1 MFREQG
7 QRAPMSLLGAGPSVR
22 ANAAAP
28 SAKILLRFSTIPK
41 VAFVMDF
48 VLVVS
53 ASVIAGVLYH
63 NLVMR
68 TNGRPSDFFAVGI
81 LVFTNVSTLL
91 LTRRDYE
98 PNKLMNFRRQFQDVT
113 SAWLF
118 TCFLLL
124 VVGFALKITD
134 EFSRGAT
141 IAFFATGWAVL
152 IVWRRLFAS
161 YISRALA
168 EGTFAERKIIVIGE
182 EAQLTASNAL
192 FELRRCGYKP
202 LGTFILPEV
211 DIGPRGVTPAMR
223 IALDSAIEM
232 ARLEPIE
239 DVFLLIPWDHQR
251 CIEQVLQML
260 GVLPVPIH
268 LVPDAKVARLLAN
281 PVTYLGATWTA
292 EIKRAPLTAA
302 EQFFKRSFD
311 IVVAAV
317 GLVLFSPLLL
327 AVGLAVK
334 FESSGPALFK
344 QTRNGFNGRSFRIY
358 KFRTMRVTED
368 GPVIRQATRNDPR
381 VTHLGRILRRAN
393 IDELPQLINV
403 FLGDMSLVGPRP
415 HAAAHNTEYEK
426 QIANYAYRYHVKPGI
441 TGWAQVHGY
450 RGETRNVD
458 AMAKRIEHDL
468 WYINRWS
475 FWLDLRILA
484 KTLVLGI
491 QSSAY

>member
-1 MFREQG
+1 MFSDPAERVSFLG
-7 QRAPMSLLGAGPSVR
+7 TSPSSRASI
-22 ANAAAP
+22 AAP
-28 SAKILLRFSTIPK
+28 SGWISLSFRAIPK

-53 ASVIAGVLYH
+53 ASLIAGIVYH
-63 NLVMR
+63 NLVMG
-68 TNGRPSDFFAVGI
+68 TNGRPFDFLAVGV
-81 LVFTNVSTLL
+81 LVCTNVSTLL

-141 IAFFATGWAVL
+141 TAFFAIGWVVL
-152 IVWRRLFAS
+152 IAWRRLFAI

-168 EGTFAERKIIVIGE
+168 EGNFAERKIIVIAE
-182 EAQLTASNAL
+182 EAQLSASNAL
-192 FELRRCGYKP
+192 FELRHCGYKP
-202 LGTFILPEV
+202 LGTFVLPEV
-211 DIGPRGVTPAMR
+211 DIGPRGIAPAMR
-223 IALDSAIEM
+223 AALDSAIEM
-232 ARLEPIE
+232 ARTDPIE
-239 DVFLLIPWDHQR
+239 EIFLLIPWDHQR
-251 CIEQVLQML
+251 CIEHVLRVL
-260 GVLPVPIH
+260 SVLPVPIH
-268 LVPDAKVARLLAN
+268 LVPDDSIARLLAN

-292 EIKRAPLTAA
+292 EIKRAPLTAT

-311 IVVAAV
+311 VIAAII

-327 AVGLAVK
+327 VVGLAIK
-334 FESSGPALFK
+334 LESSGPALFK

-368 GPVIRQATRNDPR
+368 GPVIRQATRDDPR

-393 IDELPQLINV
+393 VDELPQLINV
-403 FLGDMSLVGPRP
+403 ILGDMSLIGPRP

-426 QIANYAYRYHVKPGI
+426 QIAKYAYRYHVKPGI

-458 AMAKRIEHDL
+458 SMAKRIEFDL

-475 FWLDLRILA
+475 FWLDMKILV
-484 KTLVLGI
+484 KTLLLGI
-491 QSSAY
+491 QSTAY